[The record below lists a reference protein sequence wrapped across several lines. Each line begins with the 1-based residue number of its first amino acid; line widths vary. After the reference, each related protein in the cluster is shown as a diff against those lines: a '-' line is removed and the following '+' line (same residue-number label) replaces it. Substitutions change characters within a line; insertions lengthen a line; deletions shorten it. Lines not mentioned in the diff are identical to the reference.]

1 MTTLTT
7 FLTQQWGQLND
18 AYISLFNEVKNKQV
32 MLLSKPTMDTSTY
45 DIIMHHR
52 LKSRLLEIMTSIKE
66 LEDDMVKLQ
75 NELAEPI
82 SQSNTSSSSHITNE
96 DKIINKTISDM
107 TPFLFLYYM
116 SINNN
121 ISVQSSP
128 DEVD

>member
-1 MTTLTT
+1 MTTLTK
-7 FLTQQWGQLND
+7 FLSQQWELLNVG
-18 AYISLFNEVKNKQV
+18 YVSLFNEVKNKQV

-45 DIIMHHR
+45 DIIVHHR

-66 LEDDMVKLQ
+66 LEDDMLKLRD
-75 NELAEPI
+75 ELVDPTV
-82 SQSNTSSSSHITNE
+82 TSSSSTSYE

-116 SINNN
+116 NIKNNT
-121 ISVQSSP
+121 SAQSSP

>member
-1 MTTLTT
+1 MTTLTK
-7 FLTQQWGQLND
+7 FLSQQWELLNVG
-18 AYISLFNEVKNKQV
+18 YVSLFNEVKNKQV

-45 DIIMHHR
+45 DIIVHHR

-66 LEDDMVKLQ
+66 LEDDMLKLRD
-75 NELAEPI
+75 ELVDPTV
-82 SQSNTSSSSHITNE
+82 TSSSSTLYE

-116 SINNN
+116 NIKNNT
-121 ISVQSSP
+121 SVQSSP

>member
-1 MTTLTT
+1 MTTLTK
-7 FLTQQWGQLND
+7 FLSQQWELLNVG
-18 AYISLFNEVKNKQV
+18 YVSLFNEVKNKQV

-45 DIIMHHR
+45 DIIVHHK

-66 LEDDMVKLQ
+66 LEDDMLKLRD
-75 NELAEPI
+75 ELVDPTV
-82 SQSNTSSSSHITNE
+82 TSSSSTSYE

-116 SINNN
+116 NIKNNT
-121 ISVQSSP
+121 SAQSSP